1 MRNPAAGDCGAR
13 NADLVEATIGSR
25 DSTTP
30 AQFPNNLKAVA
41 RALGGEIRGNE
52 VLAPGPRHSA
62 KDRSLSVKLSPR
74 APDGFL
80 AHSFAGDDWRRCRDH
95 VRERIGLPVY
105 RPERPQKLAPGAH
118 HGAPGHRDSGEPAK
132 AATQPPDN
140 ARTAA
145 WLWGARKPITEGC
158 PAGLYLRRAR
168 RFDGPIPPTLGY
180 LPPNGKYPP
189 AMIAAFGFCEEP
201 EPGVI
206 DPPANVTGVHLTR
219 LTPDGGKAPIDPVK
233 IMHGPSAGLPIV
245 LAPATDLLAIDIA
258 EGIEKGLLIQADTGA
273 GMWVAGAGGRMPA
286 VAAVLPAYVECV
298 TIWADRDEAGLKFAQ
313 EAARIIQARKIEV
326 RIKGIPNG

>member
-1 MRNPAAGDCGAR
+1 MREKRNSAGRHAAGSGHP
-13 NADLVEATIGSR
+13 
-25 DSTTP
+25 STQAPTL
-30 AQFPNNLKAVA
+30 AGIA
-41 RALGGEIRGNE
+41 RALGGEVHGRE
-52 VLAPGPRHSA
+52 VLAPGLGHSA
-62 KDRSLSVKLSPR
+62 KDRSLSVTLSPT

-80 AHSFAGDDWRRCRDH
+80 IHSFAGDDWRDCRDH

-105 RPERPQKLAPGAH
+105 RQERPQKSAPGSH

-140 ARTAA
+140 ARKAA
-145 WLWGARKPITEGC
+145 WLWGAREPITEGC
-158 PAGLYLRRAR
+158 PAGLYLRRGR

-180 LPPNGKYPP
+180 LPPNSKYPP
-189 AMIAAFGFCEEP
+189 GMIAAFGFCEEP

-233 IMHGPSAGLPIV
+233 IMLGPSAGLPIV
-245 LAPATDLLAIDIA
+245 LAPANDLLAIDIA

-273 GMWVAGAGGRMPA
+273 GMWAAGSAGNMPKI
-286 VAAVLPAYVECV
+286 AAILPPMLSA
-298 TIWADRDEAGLKFAQ
+298 
-313 EAARIIQARKIEV
+313 
-326 RIKGIPNG
+326 